1 MRIKPSNK
9 QHTHSRKEKKTS
21 KSNVHSIARKET
33 LDAQPVDMFDIEVLA
48 DTGGDFDYS
57 EVNLVIT
64 TLTKELVRAGYST
77 VEIISDSSKKMN
89 QDKKLSRDQIIEK
102 FKESKSEAAE
112 EIIATVDLKQYISK
126 SEIGNLGK
134 PENLE
139 DPRDHKF
146 ETSYR
151 YVKSAKRIPG
161 SEGRKSTPVPHLSTQ
176 ADKQGILEIR
186 LGKEGKTFSAQ
197 ATQDVA
203 GKSALFDQKRIIA
216 QQIKN
221 NSIESTDNQF
231 TGLNWASRT
240 SPTQRAAKEAFS
252 PMPLVNPL
260 IALLKGS
267 TAGSTNKRPPSCGK
281 KENISKA
288 TAPKTISF
296 STGRSSRQSTLRK
309 PVQKPFIKA
318 IRQTRVR
325 QVNSIPVK
333 ITFPS
338 PGARLFVRLVGDKNK
353 RNILKPVPV
362 KTIPRLSLETTYPFL
377 DDKFIPKIVTS
388 PLGNSQV
395 LVRISNIDEKID
407 NISVY
412 RREISSSPFTD
423 VYEKIIDQAPI
434 SADFVFFDITSDAR
448 AYKYICISDNLP
460 IYTYSVF
467 VDQNFSYEK
476 FTEPKMFAYQD
487 GRNVV
492 IKTSSI
498 PAEAKKVLIYRKS
511 SLEGQEQLVDGISLL
526 GRQSSKQSLKILDEP
541 SPLEQIIT
549 YRLETVDDSG
559 ITSSFDDR
567 PEVVYTSDINSTS
580 AAITVFTAKYNSTTD
595 EVDITGEALV
605 DNMFISKNDAGLKN
619 PDADILKAA
628 ARRQLLVKIQIRRID
643 NKSGEDEI
651 ILREVINPG
660 LSKFDTTLASLNRI
674 KFKFSDSGE
683 NASTFGYTPLLPFRK
698 YTYIARIIIYPLGLE
713 LRKVPDFKKLDGEV
727 EPGRLKYQYNPGVF
741 DHPLNTETG
750 ILPGT
755 GGSAKDFMIAD
766 TIGQTTRAILRRVA
780 VKEADTGDSVSVK
793 SKIFI
798 DDRFDPVVRV
808 DITVPKDLL
817 DNLDHVELIMS
828 YNTVSGEDVIDRLYL
843 QDSESVYYD
852 YAFDDLA
859 AEEVSYKIKGIGKD
873 LRPIFTSSESRLS
886 LESDLIKSANMRR
899 KSLKTSPRQR
909 QKILDKARRKTKRRL
924 KRRGQG

>member
-1 MRIKPSNK
+1 
-9 QHTHSRKEKKTS
+9 
-21 KSNVHSIARKET
+21 
-33 LDAQPVDMFDIEVLA
+33 
-48 DTGGDFDYS
+48 
-57 EVNLVIT
+57 
-64 TLTKELVRAGYST
+64 
-77 VEIISDSSKKMN
+77 
-89 QDKKLSRDQIIEK
+89 
-102 FKESKSEAAE
+102 
-112 EIIATVDLKQYISK
+112 
-126 SEIGNLGK
+126 
-134 PENLE
+134 
-139 DPRDHKF
+139 
-146 ETSYR
+146 
-151 YVKSAKRIPG
+151 
-161 SEGRKSTPVPHLSTQ
+161 
-176 ADKQGILEIR
+176 
-186 LGKEGKTFSAQ
+186 
-197 ATQDVA
+197 
-203 GKSALFDQKRIIA
+203 
-216 QQIKN
+216 
-221 NSIESTDNQF
+221 
-231 TGLNWASRT
+231 
-240 SPTQRAAKEAFS
+240 
-252 PMPLVNPL
+252 
-260 IALLKGS
+260 
-267 TAGSTNKRPPSCGK
+267 
-281 KENISKA
+281 
-288 TAPKTISF
+288 
-296 STGRSSRQSTLRK
+296 
-309 PVQKPFIKA
+309 
-318 IRQTRVR
+318 
-325 QVNSIPVK
+325 
-333 ITFPS
+333 
-338 PGARLFVRLVGDKNK
+338 
-353 RNILKPVPV
+353 
-362 KTIPRLSLETTYPFL
+362 
-377 DDKFIPKIVTS
+377 
-388 PLGNSQV
+388 
-395 LVRISNIDEKID
+395 
-407 NISVY
+407 
-412 RREISSSPFTD
+412 
-423 VYEKIIDQAPI
+423 
-434 SADFVFFDITSDAR
+434 
-448 AYKYICISDNLP
+448 
-460 IYTYSVF
+460 
-467 VDQNFSYEK
+467 
-476 FTEPKMFAYQD
+476 
-487 GRNVV
+487 
-492 IKTSSI
+492 
-498 PAEAKKVLIYRKS
+498 
-511 SLEGQEQLVDGISLL
+511 
-526 GRQSSKQSLKILDEP
+526 
-541 SPLEQIIT
+541 
-549 YRLETVDDSG
+549 
-559 ITSSFDDR
+559 
-567 PEVVYTSDINSTS
+567 VYTSDINSTS